1 MALGDKKSGLQPS
14 SVQAQQYRLQ
24 FSNLES
30 RAASTITGGQVA
42 QPTSRPAVSTLAP
55 PAAVVTPAPVPPP
68 AVAQTPAV
76 IPSTFRKAAFFNGAT
91 ILSASLSTGNDF
103 GFNIDQFNS
112 TNRVQIDL
120 IFKPASLEG
129 STRRTIFH
137 TYSGSAMSQSLELY
151 MIGPTLYLEMTNNT
165 TTVNGQ
171 VVPDNWYTSTD
182 LNWARAFGLAEYMNN
197 QYTFYSARLAPGAYN
212 SVELK
217 LKGQTMSYGGVGNL
231 ALFGRQINVD
241 FDISNNTH
249 FYIGGSVGRNSYF
262 SGSIASIMFTSGSY
276 ISNQQWGDVALRDT
290 PQQTITPQLRTYTFD
305 NAPVEITGSQA
316 RYSRPLQTVTGTLT
330 YVDGYLKR

>member
-30 RAASTITGGQVA
+30 RAARTTTSGQAA
-42 QPTSRPAVSTLAP
+42 QPISRPAISTLAP
-55 PAAVVTPAPVPPP
+55 PPAVPIPAPAPAP

-76 IPSTFRKAAFFNGAT
+76 VPSTFTKAAFFNGAT
-91 ILSASLSTGNDF
+91 ILSASLDGGNDF
-103 GFNIDQFNS
+103 GFAIGGNNKM
-112 TNRVQIDL
+112 QIDL

-151 MIGPTLYLEMTNNT
+151 MIGSKLYAEMTNDM

-171 VVPDNWYTSTD
+171 VVPDTWYASTD
-182 LNWARAFGLAEYMNN
+182 LSWARFFGYSEYMTN
-197 QYTFYSARLAPGAYN
+197 QYTFYSVRLAPG
-212 SVELK
+212 SFVGVDIK
-217 LKGQTMSYGGVGNL
+217 LKGQTMTYNGVGNMPL
-231 ALFGRQINVD
+231 TGRQINGN

-262 SGSIASIMFTSGSY
+262 SGSIASIMFTSGSSY
-276 ISNQQWGDVALRDT
+276 ITNQQWGDVAIRDKS
-290 PQQTITPQLRTYTFD
+290 QQSVTPQLRTYTFD
-305 NAPVEITGSQA
+305 NTPVEITGSQA
-316 RYSRPLQTVTGTLT
+316 RYSRPLVAATGSLT

>member
-30 RAASTITGGQVA
+30 RAARTTTSGQVA

-55 PAAVVTPAPVPPP
+55 PPTVVTPAPVPPP

-76 IPSTFRKAAFFNGAT
+76 IPSTFRKAAFFDGAT

-103 GFNIDQFNS
+103 GYALNGANP
-112 TNRVQIDL
+112 VQIDI
-120 IFKPASLEG
+120 IFKPASLTDT
-129 STRRTIFH
+129 TRRTIFH
-137 TYSGSAMSQSLELY
+137 TYSGSAMSQSLEIYTIGSRLY
-151 MIGPTLYLEMTNNT
+151 MEVTNEMTT
-165 TTVNGQ
+165 FNGQ
-171 VVPDNWYTSTD
+171 LTPDYWNTSAD
-182 LNWARAFGLAEYMNN
+182 LDWARAAGRFEYMTN
-197 QYTFYSARLAPGAYN
+197 QYSFYSVRLRPQVN
-212 SVELK
+212 TSVYVILK
-217 LKGQTMSYGGVGNL
+217 DQAMAQYSVGNTPT
-231 ALFGRQINVD
+231 FGRQINAN

-262 SGSIASIMFTSGSY
+262 SGSIASILFTSGSY

-290 PQQTITPQLRTYTFD
+290 PQQTVAPQLRTYTFD